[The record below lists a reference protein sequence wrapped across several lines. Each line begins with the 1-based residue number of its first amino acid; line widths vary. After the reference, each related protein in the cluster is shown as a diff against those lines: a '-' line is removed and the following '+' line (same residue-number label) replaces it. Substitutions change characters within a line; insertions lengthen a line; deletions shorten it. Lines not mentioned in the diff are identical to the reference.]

1 MDKERLLERTKINA
15 FLYKEAA
22 FLGSIMSKLDFKWD
36 DKIPTACASSK
47 SLSWNPAWFE
57 GLSEESRI
65 SVLLHE
71 LWHIAR
77 LHALR
82 AGNRD
87 HEVWNIACDIRIN
100 NDLIADGY
108 KFDDAGGV
116 FDPSLDKD
124 KRMSEE
130 EIYDFLMKNQIKIS
144 ISGFGNDIDYVKP
157 NSEEEQELIQVVQSS
172 AEFSKNYGL
181 GTNSEIEEILL
192 QHLKPKVPWRRLLR
206 QYFLDIS
213 KDDWSWQRP
222 NRRYDDIYLPSMID
236 SGKLITLN
244 YYIDTSGSISKEMLM
259 RFNAELKAIHQDIK
273 PNLLRVI
280 SFDTKIQEVTE
291 ISEDSPFKFF
301 KFKGR
306 GGTSIEPV
314 FEHIEETKPAAAIV
328 FSDMVFYMPDKH
340 PKTPIIWIIVNNP
353 KVVPPVGKYIH
364 ISKEDLTDG
373 SKR

>member
-36 DKIPTACASSK
+36 DKIPTACASATI
-47 SLSWNPAWFE
+47 LRWNPNWFE
-57 GLSEESRI
+57 NLTEESRI
-65 SVLLHE
+65 AVLLHE

-77 LHALR
+77 LHGLR
-82 AGNRD
+82 GENKD
-87 HEVWNIACDIRIN
+87 HEIWNIACDIRIN

-108 KFDDAGGV
+108 TFTDAGGM
-116 FDPSLDKD
+116 FDLKLDKD
-124 KRMSEE
+124 KRMTEE
-130 EIYDFLMKNQIKIS
+130 EIYDYLIQNQIKMPLS
-144 ISGFGNDIDYVKP
+144 AFGNDIDYIKP
-157 NSEEEQELIQVVQSS
+157 GSEEEHEIVQIVQSS
-172 AEFSKNYGL
+172 SEFSKTYGL
-181 GTNSEIEEILL
+181 GTNSEIEEIIM
-192 QHLKPKVPWRRLLR
+192 QHLKPRVPWRRLLR

-213 KDDWSWQRP
+213 KDDWSWARP
-222 NRRYDDIYLPSMID
+222 NRRYEDIYLPSMID
-236 SGKLITLN
+236 SGKLIALN

-259 RFNAELKAIHQDIK
+259 RFNAELRAIHQDIR

-291 ISEDSPFKFF
+291 ISLDMPFKFF

-306 GGTSIEPV
+306 GGTAIEPV

-353 KVVPPVGKYIH
+353 KIVPPFGKYIH